1 MDTIMTDLLERKATK
16 PMTDTSS
23 KRRLLDDAM
32 SNNGQHKQPDMVT
45 YYRNSASMNCD
56 LPYSALTS

>member
-1 MDTIMTDLLERKATK
+1 MTDVLERKATK

-32 SNNGQHKQPDMVT
+32 FNHGQHKQPDMTT
-45 YYRNSASMNCD
+45 Y
-56 LPYSALTS
+56 